1 MAEQHD
7 TLKECRF
14 ITWLGLGPKEERYT
28 ACSRLDL
35 LTNYHAALQRR
46 VNWDGIDRVVVM
58 RHITQEIEREQKL
71 LQARG

>member
-14 ITWLGLGPKEERYT
+14 ITWLGLGPKEVRYT
-28 ACSRLDL
+28 DCSRLDL

-46 VNWDGIDRVVVM
+46 NNWDGIDRDVVM
-58 RHITQEIEREQKL
+58 RHLDNEIRRELAFGK
-71 LQARG
+71 ARG